1 MLAGDYITKLS
12 IESLLHI
19 LLETAKNKFRN
30 LRLELRKT
38 NIASWRN
45 DINRKENLTQNVV
58 ANLVRHLENKLPVG
72 NIRKLLIELM
82 LRKFR
87 LELRKQN
94 IVGWTLE
101 E

>member
-1 MLAGDYITKLS
+1 MLARGMIS
-12 IESLLHI
+12 G
-19 LLETAKNKFRN
+19 F
-30 LRLELRKT
+30 
-38 NIASWRN
+38 
-45 DINRKENLTQNVV
+45 RKENLAQNVV
-58 ANLVRHLENKLPVG
+58 ANLVRNLENKLPSG

-82 LRKFR
+82 LQKFR

>member
-1 MLAGDYITKLS
+1 LLAGGMIS
-12 IESLLHI
+12 G
-19 LLETAKNKFRN
+19 F
-30 LRLELRKT
+30 
-38 NIASWRN
+38 
-45 DINRKENLTQNVV
+45 RKENLFQNVV
-58 ANLVRHLENKLPVG
+58 ANLVRNLENKLPTR

-94 IVGWTLE
+94 IAGWTLE

>member
-1 MLAGDYITKLS
+1 MISG
-12 IESLLHI
+12 
-19 LLETAKNKFRN
+19 F
-30 LRLELRKT
+30 
-38 NIASWRN
+38 
-45 DINRKENLTQNVV
+45 RKENLFQNVV
-58 ANLVRHLENKLPVG
+58 ANLVRNLENKLPTR

-94 IVGWTLE
+94 IAGWTLE

>member
-1 MLAGDYITKLS
+1 MISGFRKKNLA
-12 IESLLHI
+12 
-19 LLETAKNKFRN
+19 
-30 LRLELRKT
+30 
-38 NIASWRN
+38 
-45 DINRKENLTQNVV
+45 QNVV
-58 ANLVRHLENKLPVG
+58 ANLVRNLENKLPAG

-94 IVGWTLE
+94 IAGWTLE

>member
-1 MLAGDYITKLS
+1 MISG
-12 IESLLHI
+12 
-19 LLETAKNKFRN
+19 FG
-30 LRLELRKT
+30 
-38 NIASWRN
+38 
-45 DINRKENLTQNVV
+45 KENLTQNDV
-58 ANLVRHLENKLPVG
+58 ANLVRNLKNKLPAG

-94 IVGWTLE
+94 IAGWTLE

>member
-1 MLAGDYITKLS
+1 MISG
-12 IESLLHI
+12 
-19 LLETAKNKFRN
+19 F
-30 LRLELRKT
+30 
-38 NIASWRN
+38 
-45 DINRKENLTQNVV
+45 RKENLVQNVV
-58 ANLVRHLENKLPVG
+58 ANLVRNLENKLPTR

-94 IVGWTLE
+94 IAGWTLE

>member
-1 MLAGDYITKLS
+1 MLAGGMISGFK
-12 IESLLHI
+12 
-19 LLETAKNKFRN
+19 
-30 LRLELRKT
+30 
-38 NIASWRN
+38 
-45 DINRKENLTQNVV
+45 KENLAQNAV
-58 ANLVRHLENKLPVG
+58 ANLVRNLENKLPAG

-82 LRKFR
+82 LQKFR

>member
-1 MLAGDYITKLS
+1 MISGFK
-12 IESLLHI
+12 
-19 LLETAKNKFRN
+19 
-30 LRLELRKT
+30 
-38 NIASWRN
+38 
-45 DINRKENLTQNVV
+45 KENLAQNAV
-58 ANLVRHLENKLPVG
+58 ANLVRNLENKLPTG

-94 IVGWTLE
+94 IAGWTLE

>member
-1 MLAGDYITKLS
+1 MISG
-12 IESLLHI
+12 
-19 LLETAKNKFRN
+19 F
-30 LRLELRKT
+30 
-38 NIASWRN
+38 
-45 DINRKENLTQNVV
+45 RKENLAQNAV
-58 ANLVRHLENKLPVG
+58 ANLVRNLENKLPAG

>member
-1 MLAGDYITKLS
+1 MISG
-12 IESLLHI
+12 
-19 LLETAKNKFRN
+19 F
-30 LRLELRKT
+30 
-38 NIASWRN
+38 
-45 DINRKENLTQNVV
+45 RKENLTQNVV
-58 ANLVRHLENKLPVG
+58 ANLVRNLENKLPSG

-82 LRKFR
+82 LQKFR

>member
-1 MLAGDYITKLS
+1 MISG
-12 IESLLHI
+12 
-19 LLETAKNKFRN
+19 F
-30 LRLELRKT
+30 
-38 NIASWRN
+38 
-45 DINRKENLTQNVV
+45 RKENLAQNVV
-58 ANLVRHLENKLPVG
+58 ANLVRNLENKLPSG

-82 LRKFR
+82 LQKFR